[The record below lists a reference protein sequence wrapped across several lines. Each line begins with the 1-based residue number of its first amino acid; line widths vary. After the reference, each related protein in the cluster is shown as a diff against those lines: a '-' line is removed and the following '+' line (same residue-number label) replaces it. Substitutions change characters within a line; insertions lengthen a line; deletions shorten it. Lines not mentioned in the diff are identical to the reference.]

1 MTRGNPTYTGK
12 TAYPRDV
19 ATKKH
24 VDRVQDRLDRR
35 IDLHGE
41 KVERL
46 KAVQIA
52 LEREI
57 RDLQALFQAVFS
69 RFSSEAPEEE

>member
-1 MTRGNPTYTGK
+1 MK

-35 IDLHGE
+35 IDLHGD
-41 KVERL
+41 K
-46 KAVQIA
+46 
-52 LEREI
+52 LERAKSRIADLEQVV
-57 RDLQALFQAVFS
+57 RDLKVDLHIVRQIW
-69 RFSSEAPEEE
+69 EERGKDKD

>member
-1 MTRGNPTYTGK
+1 MPNLDKWSMK

-35 IDLHGE
+35 VDLHGD
-41 KVERL
+41 KLERL
-46 KAVQIA
+46 KAVVA
-52 LEREI
+52 TLERNLNDFKVIFAEYHFENT
-57 RDLQALFQAVFS
+57 D
-69 RFSSEAPEEE
+69 EE

>member
-1 MTRGNPTYTGK
+1 MTEPNWKMK

-35 IDLHGE
+35 VDLHGD
-41 KVERL
+41 KLQRL
-46 KAVQIA
+46 KNEVADLRRVFSDFRLLFAEQMLA
-52 LEREI
+52 LE
-57 RDLQALFQAVFS
+57 
-69 RFSSEAPEEE
+69 EEEQ

>member
-1 MTRGNPTYTGK
+1 MTRFQPYAGK

-35 IDLHGE
+35 IDLHGD

-52 LEREI
+52 LERELT
-57 RDLQALFQAVFS
+57 DLRVVV
-69 RFSSEAPEEE
+69 EAIMGGSKEEE

>member
-1 MTRGNPTYTGK
+1 MTDQWKGK

-19 ATKKH
+19 ATKRH

-35 IDLHGE
+35 VDLHGD

-46 KAVQIA
+46 KSHVSD
-52 LEREI
+52 LEKQI
-57 RDLQALFQAVFS
+57 RDLTVLVTACLEL
-69 RFSSEAPEEE
+69 SSEEKKQS